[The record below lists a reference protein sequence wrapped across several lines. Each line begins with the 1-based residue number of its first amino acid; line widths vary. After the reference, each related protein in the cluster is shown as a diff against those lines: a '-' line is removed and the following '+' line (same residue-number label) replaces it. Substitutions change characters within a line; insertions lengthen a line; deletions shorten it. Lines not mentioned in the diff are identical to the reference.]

1 MAWNI
6 SNKSLNGQGGKSL
19 IGPGAP
25 VSANPSFVGRAY
37 RDPWDIERA
46 YREGMQKVTWVAR
59 CIDAIAGNQAR
70 LPVILRKENS
80 PIGRIVR
87 GDTAAKSSLLTI
99 LNTKS
104 NIGENAYIFRYRL
117 SSLILLGTR
126 GACAE
131 THGLAHPIVFAEPN
145 VATLTR

>member
-87 GDTAAKSSLLTI
+87 GDTADK
-99 LNTKS
+99 
-104 NIGENAYIFRYRL
+104 
-117 SSLILLGTR
+117 
-126 GACAE
+126 
-131 THGLAHPIVFAEPN
+131 
-145 VATLTR
+145 